1 MSVRSWSYP
10 VLALLVLVFGGFAA
24 STAQAEGNAAQGKLL
39 GYTCLGCHGV
49 DNYRNAY
56 PNYSVPK
63 LVGQHPEYLVIA
75 LNEYKSGERSHGTM
89 HAQASSFSDQDML
102 DLSLYLAGEP
112 VKSAAG
118 AKPAMAPPAAVAT
131 CSACH
136 GTDGVGIVNIYPTLA
151 GQHADY
157 IEQALNDYRAG
168 RRRNAVMSAFAA
180 ALKPAD
186 IKAVALYFS
195 QQKPA
200 LQTLARPTSR
210 YSAAAK

>member
-10 VLALLVLVFGGFAA
+10 VLALLVLVSGGFAA

-75 LNEYKSGERSHGTM
+75 LNAYKSGERSHGTM
-89 HAQASSFSDQDML
+89 HAQASSYSDQDML

-118 AKPAMAPPAAVAT
+118 AKPAVTPPAAVAT

-168 RRRNAVMSAFAA
+168 RRRNAVMGAFAA

-210 YSAAAK
+210 YSAAK